1 MNSNFNRNDKN
12 TNLSFYKEKVNNF
25 VKKRNWGQ
33 YHTPENIIQ
42 AMNIEL
48 AELSELFLFKNLKKN
63 EIYQNDELLKNIK
76 EEITDVFIYLISF
89 INSLEIDLTSA
100 FIEKM
105 KKNRKKYPTEEFN
118 DGVYYKK

>member
-1 MNSNFNRNDKN
+1 
-12 TNLSFYKEKVNNF
+12 
-25 VKKRNWGQ
+25 
-33 YHTPENIIQ
+33 
-42 AMNIEL
+42 
-48 AELSELFLFKNLKKN
+48 NLKKN